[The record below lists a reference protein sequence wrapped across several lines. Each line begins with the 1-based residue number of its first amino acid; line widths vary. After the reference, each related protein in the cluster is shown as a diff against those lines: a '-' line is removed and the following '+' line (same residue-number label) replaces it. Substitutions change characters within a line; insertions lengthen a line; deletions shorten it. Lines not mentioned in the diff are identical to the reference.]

1 MKKYLR
7 KIFFDQTSKR
17 FWVINDFLGI
27 VIIASLVLVLLETD
41 PALNAKYRELFRYL
55 EYAIGMIF
63 MMEYFTYIYI
73 AEKKRSYIFSFYG
86 IIDLL
91 SIAPTFLNLMNLEF
105 LRTLR
110 IIRLLR
116 LFRLL
121 KLVRI
126 LEFIQNRYEKEKIAR
141 QILKINV
148 AIYLVA
154 FFIALLI
161 CSIILFHIEEGVEG
175 GQIVTIEDALWSTIS
190 SLSAVG
196 FGDTFPVSFPGRMF
210 LGFVMILGGAFLSFA
225 IFTIGRFLQAILFGE
240 EIENELK
247 ELAEAGKQFSKEHK
261 RLLEND
267 IPGGRK

>member
-41 PALNAKYRELFRYL
+41 PALNAKNRELFRYL

-73 AEKKRSYIFSFYG
+73 TEKKRSYIFSFYG

-154 FFIALLI
+154 F
-161 CSIILFHIEEGVEG
+161 
-175 GQIVTIEDALWSTIS
+175 WSTIS